1 MIDPTRDIRVAYGQ
15 LLNGN
20 ITLQGRIIPVVDRV
34 SEKEPHEYIRIS
46 EQTMDPDPSTTGCH
60 VYETTILFDV
70 VTSFAGKSQG
80 GKHESDLIADQL
92 IQLCFPESEAL
103 PDLGPRFQMIDSKI
117 TMNVTAES
125 QGASRYYVR
134 RLIRLENLVEQL

>member
-1 MIDPTRDIRVAYGQ
+1 
-15 LLNGN
+15 
-20 ITLQGRIIPVVDRV
+20 
-34 SEKEPHEYIRIS
+34 
-46 EQTMDPDPSTTGCH
+46 MDPDPSTTGCH